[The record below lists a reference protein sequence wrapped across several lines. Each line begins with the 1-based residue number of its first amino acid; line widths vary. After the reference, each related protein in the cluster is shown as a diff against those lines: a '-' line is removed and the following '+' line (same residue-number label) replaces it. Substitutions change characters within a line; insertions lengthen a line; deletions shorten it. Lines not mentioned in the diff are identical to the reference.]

1 MPIIKVANITN
12 ALSNEIL
19 KSIDTKGIKIII
31 GRHVKIQDETIFKKR
46 MSSIEESE
54 VRYISITPLLKSSLK
69 KLFDVSIV
77 VSMVVIQIIPG
88 MILSN
93 NFFSGPK
100 TKGNIEIIKKKKIS
114 GRNILFKFLK
124 KKIRKIS
131 LNPKI

>member
-54 VRYISITPLLKSSLK
+54 VRYISIIPLLKSSLK
-69 KLFDVSIV
+69 KLFHLGFLHAY
-77 VSMVVIQIIPG
+77 Q
-88 MILSN
+88 LL
-93 NFFSGPK
+93 FSY
-100 TKGNIEIIKKKKIS
+100 
-114 GRNILFKFLK
+114 L
-124 KKIRKIS
+124 
-131 LNPKI
+131 